1 VDVIEAANWVR
12 PSFATLL
19 AALTTPAAAAG
30 AVAADPYSHSTV
42 LDSSTGAVSI
52 LDLLLA
58 PPWAAVSE
66 PHAIENMCLERLA
79 AFVKQWFGW
88 LQQHRPSDAD
98 AAEAALSKNGHML
111 SRRTAGLQLLLE
123 GLLGMDL
130 AFKHHPAATR
140 LQHFLASADISGSVD
155 AVLVKLDKVI
165 RCALGHAIVLS
176 G

>member
-1 VDVIEAANWVR
+1 MIEAANWVR

-19 AALTTPAAAAG
+19 AAFSMPAPAAAS
-30 AVAADPYSHSTV
+30 AAD
-42 LDSSTGAVSI
+42 LDSQPSPSFALDASTDAVSI

-66 PHAIENMCLERLA
+66 SHAIENMCLERLA

-88 LQQHRPSDAD
+88 LQQHRPSEAE
-98 AAEAALSKNGHML
+98 AAEAAISKNGHML

-130 AFKHHPAATR
+130 AFKHHPAASR
-140 LQHFLASADISGSVD
+140 LQHFLACAGISGSVD

-165 RCALGHAIVLS
+165 R
-176 G
+176 

>member
-1 VDVIEAANWVR
+1 MIEAANWVR

-19 AALTTPAAAAG
+19 AAFSMPAQSEDMAAG
-30 AVAADPYSHSTV
+30 PDSQPSPSTA

-66 PHAIENMCLERLA
+66 SHAIKNMCLERLA
-79 AFVKQWFGW
+79 AFVKQWFCW
-88 LQQHRPSDAD
+88 LQQHRPSEAE
-98 AAEAALSKNGHML
+98 AAEAALSNNGHML
-111 SRRTAGLQLLLE
+111 ARRTAGMQLLLE
-123 GLLGMDL
+123 GLLALDL

-140 LQHFLASADISGSVD
+140 LQHFLACAGISGSVD

-165 RCALGHAIVLS
+165 R
-176 G
+176 